1 MGSFQRPPAN
11 MRLLR
16 NAVRIAYETRQ
27 LSHDDVTLEMVA
39 LLERRA
45 VRLASKMPKAGAAMI
60 ACELL
65 SGLNEN
71 KEHRR
76 RRPQKP
82 AALQTHPMRT
92 QG

>member
-1 MGSFQRPPAN
+1 

-27 LSHDDVTLEMVA
+27 LSHDDVTLEMMA

-45 VRLASKMPKAGAAMI
+45 VRLVNKMPRAGAAMI

-65 SGLNEN
+65 RGLNEN

-76 RRPQKP
+76 RRPSKP
-82 AALQTHPMRT
+82 AALHMHPIRT
-92 QG
+92 PG